1 MRGLSLQVPTFMR
14 PPFGS
19 HNANVD
25 ATLASLG
32 YVVTMWNQDSG
43 DSIGAT
49 FAQEQANYNNAPNG
63 GSEVIFLNH
72 DVQVLTYQ
80 NLVAWVINWVQQR
93 GLR

>member
-1 MRGLSLQVPTFMR
+1 MR
-14 PPFGS
+14 PPFGR
-19 HNANVD
+19 HNAEID

-43 DSIGAT
+43 DTWGIP
-49 FAQEQANYNNAPNG
+49 FEQEQANFYNAPNN
-63 GSEVIFLNH
+63 GSEVISLSH